1 MASVAILFAVALS
14 GAPQFVSMPPSAEAF
29 IRGELELT
37 RYQSA
42 SVDLN
47 DDGVA
52 EVIVF
57 ALDREYCGS
66 GGCTMFVLTPTRNG
80 YRVVTRTTVTR
91 PPVRVLSTS
100 SHGWR
105 DLAVRVSGGGVG
117 QPYDVALKFDGRS
130 YPSNPSVAPR
140 LRTQTGG
147 RVVIK

>member
-1 MASVAILFAVALS
+1 MASVAILLAVALS
-14 GAPQFVSMPPSAEAF
+14 GAPQSVSMPQSADAF
-29 IRGELELT
+29 VRNALDLK

-57 ALDREYCGS
+57 AMDREYCGS

-105 DLAVRVSGGGVG
+105 DLAVRVSGGGVRR
-117 QPYDVALKFDGRS
+117 PYDVQLKFDGRS

>member
-1 MASVAILFAVALS
+1 MASVAILLAVALS
-14 GAPQFVSMPPSAEAF
+14 GAPQSVSMPPSADAF

-80 YRVVTRTTVTR
+80 YHVVTRTTVTR
-91 PPVRVLSTS
+91 PPVRALSTS

-105 DLAVRVSGGGVG
+105 DLAVRVSGGGVR
-117 QPYDVALKFDGRS
+117 QPYDVQLRFDGRS

>member
-1 MASVAILFAVALS
+1 MASVAILLAVAFS
-14 GAPQFVSMPPSAEAF
+14 GEPQSVSMPPSADAF

-47 DDGVA
+47 ADGVA
-52 EVIVF
+52 EVIVL

-66 GGCTMFVLTPTRNG
+66 GGCTMFVLTPTRKG
-80 YRVVTRTTVTR
+80 HRVVTRTTVTR

-105 DLAVRVSGGGVG
+105 DLAVRVSGGGVRR
-117 QPYDVALKFDGRS
+117 PNDVQLRFHGRS
-130 YPSNPSVAPR
+130 YPSNPSVAPQ
-140 LRTQTGG
+140 LPTQTGG